1 MMPAANLRR
10 SFMTDKTRKI
20 DTILTHAGSDP
31 AANFGV
37 INPPV
42 YRASTV
48 IHPTMQSLEDR
59 QKDRFARGNI
69 SYGRHGTPTTF
80 AFEDAV
86 AEAEGGARAVALP
99 SGCAAV
105 NAAILAF
112 VRSGDHVLIADPV

>member
-1 MMPAANLRR
+1 MNYTNIAALARAMPLPSTDPARLPMMPAANLRR

-86 AEAEGGARAVALP
+86 
-99 SGCAAV
+99 
-105 NAAILAF
+105 
-112 VRSGDHVLIADPV
+112 